1 MAVLQVGLL
10 GEQIGTRIPCL
21 VLGLGPSQGMSSV
34 TSPRCERETGSEV
47 ERKSNP
53 NPQMLDVIK
62 TSRAPERCKGLTRAS
77 HVSLCVLVCVS
88 MCECVNMYEKVRVC
102 EVHRAMLLSSSVRL
116 PAYFTLR
123 QSLSLNL
130 EVIDLARRAGQ
141 QGPGILLSLLPQC
154 WNYRLILQY
163 CLAFFMDSEGGAEV

>member
-10 GEQIGTRIPCL
+10 GEQIGTRIPYL
-21 VLGLGPSQGMSSV
+21 VLGLGPSHGMSSV
-34 TSPRCERETGSEV
+34 TSSRCERETGSEV

-53 NPQMLDVIK
+53 QMLDIIK
-62 TSRAPERCKGLTRAS
+62 TSRAPEQYEELTGAS
-77 HVSLCVLVCVS
+77 NVSLCVRVCISTCVCVS
-88 MCECVNMYEKVRVC
+88 MSEKVHVC
-102 EVHRAMLLSSSVRL
+102 EVHRSMLLSSSVRL
-116 PAYFTLR
+116 LAYFTLR

-130 EVIDLARRAGQ
+130 GLIDLARLAGQ

-163 CLAFFMDSEGGAEV
+163 CLAFFVDSEDGA